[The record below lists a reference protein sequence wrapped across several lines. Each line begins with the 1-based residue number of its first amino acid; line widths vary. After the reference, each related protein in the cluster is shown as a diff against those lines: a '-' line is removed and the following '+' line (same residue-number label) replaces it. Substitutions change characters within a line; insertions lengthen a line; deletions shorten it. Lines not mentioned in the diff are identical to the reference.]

1 MKKKTTK
8 IMVFIVVGLLIIT
21 TIAPMIMAI
30 VNN

>member
-30 VNN
+30 VSN

>member
-21 TIAPMIMAI
+21 TVAPMIMAI